1 MKPLFHDVIVN
12 GETIASAAIIAEA
25 QNHTAPV
32 DKPGYAWQA
41 AARALAV
48 RTLLLQEAQR
58 ANLQADPQEVAEGK
72 LETDDES
79 LIRALL
85 DQELEPRAVD
95 DADCRAIYDKMP
107 EKFRSPD
114 LFEPAH
120 ILFMAK
126 PGDAEA
132 RHQARVNALAILEAL
147 AADPKRFA
155 RLAKENSDCPSR
167 DNGGSLGQISDGDTV
182 PEFEAA
188 MKSMSEGEILPTPVE
203 TRYGFHVIRLDAK
216 AEGALLPF
224 EAVRPRIQQQLEQLA
239 WAQSANAL
247 THRLVAEAEID
258 GIDFSKKI
266 GGGLQ

>member
-12 GETIASAAIIAEA
+12 GETIASTAIIAEA

-95 DADCRAIYDKMP
+95 EADCRAIYDKMP

-147 AADPKRFA
+147 A
-155 RLAKENSDCPSR
+155 
-167 DNGGSLGQISDGDTV
+167 GDTV

-224 EAVRPRIQQQLEQLA
+224 EAVRPRIHQQLEQLA

>member
-95 DADCRAIYDKMP
+95 EADCRAIYDKMP

-120 ILFMAK
+120 IARQRRL
-126 PGDAEA
+126 PGADFRR
-132 RHQARVNALAILEAL
+132 RH
-147 AADPKRFA
+147 
-155 RLAKENSDCPSR
+155 
-167 DNGGSLGQISDGDTV
+167 
-182 PEFEAA
+182 
-188 MKSMSEGEILPTPVE
+188 
-203 TRYGFHVIRLDAK
+203 
-216 AEGALLPF
+216 
-224 EAVRPRIQQQLEQLA
+224 RPRIRGGDEKHVGRRNP
-239 WAQSANAL
+239 ANP
-247 THRLVAEAEID
+247 
-258 GIDFSKKI
+258 
-266 GGGLQ
+266 GGNPLWISCHPPGCQG